1 MVLSPKHQAFV
12 TEYVLSNN
20 GAKSA
25 VAAGYSARSA
35 PVTASRLLRKANVQL
50 ALRARH
56 QEIETQLQIT
66 RQGVLDGLQ
75 EAVEL
80 ARAQANPTALI
91 GAWREIA
98 KMCGYYAPER
108 KHVELSVSGERTM
121 HEIQALSDEELL
133 ALSDAPVN

>member
-1 MVLSPKHQAFV
+1 MDLSPRHQAFCN
-12 TEYVLSNN
+12 EYVLSKN

-35 PVTASRLLRKANVQL
+35 PVTASRLLRKANVQS
-50 ALRARH
+50 ALRARR

-66 RQGVLDGLQ
+66 RQGVLDGLG
-75 EAVEL
+75 EAVEM
-80 ARAQANPTALI
+80 ARAQSNPTALI

-108 KHVELSVSGERTM
+108 KHVELSARGERTM
-121 HEIQALSDEELL
+121 RQLEVLSDEELL
-133 ALSDAPVN
+133 AMAEHVVA